1 MAYQIYAGS
10 TSQTVRFFVQDT
22 SSTAGAGLTGL
33 THSSS
38 GLTCYYSKGI
48 GAATSITLASQTATG
63 AYTSGG
69 FCAVDGTNMP
79 GLYRLDLPD
88 AVVDTEAEVIVMLR
102 GAANMAPVAIRITA
116 KKLQANAVT
125 VADKTGYTLT
135 VTPPTAATIADA
147 VLDELVTQHLTP
159 NSLGWNINIIKK
171 ANTVIEG
178 TILASPTP
186 TTTVFR
192 ISGADYPTGALE
204 HAVLWMNSGTAQEQN
219 SPILTTVNNGDGTI
233 TVTLEEALVTA
244 PVAGDTVLIDPTS
257 HVHAIADIQN
267 GLATAAA
274 LATLTGYVDTEVA
287 AIKVVTDR
295 INTGLVADGA
305 VWQFTVNM
313 LELAPAGG
321 GGGAGDASQATLLE
335 VQDTVESIAASLS
348 GVPITAT
355 GRIADGGSITLY
367 CGDDLRVRSGSQI
380 TITVTDVGGSIYT
393 RLDGIGEANLFW
405 GASRR
410 GLPASAISGSIA
422 SLSQSGSGASQT
434 MTIVVEIDN
443 AGASLQPAEDYTWQ
457 IESQQDYG
465 TETDSLIEMEGVLSL
480 RRRVV

>member
-1 MAYQIYAGS
+1 VITADKFAANWLTAAG
-10 TSQTVRFFVQDT
+10 
-22 SSTAGAGLTGL
+22 TAAD
-33 THSSS
+33 
-38 GLTCYYSKGI
+38 Y
-48 GAATSITLASQTATG
+48 ITELQTA
-63 AYTSGG
+63 
-69 FCAVDGTNMP
+69 
-79 GLYRLDLPD
+79 
-88 AVVDTEAEVIVMLR
+88 I
-102 GAANMAPVAIRITA
+102 
-116 KKLQANAVT
+116 
-125 VADKTGYTLT
+125 
-135 VTPPTAATIADA
+135 
-147 VLDELVTQHLTP
+147 
-159 NSLGWNINIIKK
+159 
-171 ANTVIEG
+171 
-178 TILASPTP
+178 
-186 TTTVFR
+186 
-192 ISGADYPTGALE
+192 
-204 HAVLWMNSGTAQEQN
+204 GTATNQ
-219 SPILTTVNNGDGTI
+219 T
-233 TVTLEEALVTA
+233 
-244 PVAGDTVLIDPTS
+244 
-257 HVHAIADIQN
+257 
-267 GLATAAA
+267 
-274 LATLTGYVDTEVA
+274 

-305 VWQFTVNM
+305 VYQFTANM
-313 LELAPAGG
+313 LELAPAG

-434 MTIVVEIDN
+434 MTVVVEIDN

-465 TETDSLIEMEGVLSL
+465 TETDSLIEMEGILAL

>member
-1 MAYQIYAGS
+1 MAI
-10 TSQTVRFFVQDT
+10 QTVEFRAASGATLTAKLFSVGSDSVVQ
-22 SSTAGAGLTGL
+22 TASAVTEATNRKGT
-33 THSSS
+33 
-38 GLTCYYSKGI
+38 YSAVFTDP
-48 GAATSITLASQTATG
+48 GAAEFELVAFSGAIPVCRWFVTLTLTTATFQAYDGPAKLAAITHTG
-63 AYTSGG
+63 ARVPNVTL
-69 FCAVDGTNMP
+69 VD
-79 GLYRLDLPD
+79 
-88 AVVDTEAEVIVMLR
+88 
-102 GAANMAPVAIRITA
+102 
-116 KKLQANAVT
+116 
-125 VADKTGYTLT
+125 
-135 VTPPTAATIADA
+135 
-147 VLDELVTQHLTP
+147 
-159 NSLGWNINIIKK
+159 
-171 ANTVIEG
+171 
-178 TILASPTP
+178 
-186 TTTVFR
+186 TTTVNTDMR
-192 ISGADYPTGALE
+192 
-204 HAVLWMNSGTAQEQN
+204 GTDN
-219 SPILTTVNNGDGTI
+219 
-233 TVTLEEALVTA
+233 
-244 PVAGDTVLIDPTS
+244 
-257 HVHAIADIQN
+257 
-267 GLATAAA
+267 AA
-274 LATLTGYVDTEVA
+274 LASAWTATRATYLDSVLIAANSNRTVQVTGSNHVAADIHELQTAVITADKFAANWLTAAGTAADYITELQTA
-287 AIKVVTDR
+287 IGTATNQTAIKVVTDR

-305 VWQFTVNM
+305 VWQFTANM

-434 MTIVVEIDN
+434 MTVVVEIDN

>member
-1 MAYQIYAGS
+1 
-10 TSQTVRFFVQDT
+10 
-22 SSTAGAGLTGL
+22 
-33 THSSS
+33 
-38 GLTCYYSKGI
+38 
-48 GAATSITLASQTATG
+48 
-63 AYTSGG
+63 
-69 FCAVDGTNMP
+69 
-79 GLYRLDLPD
+79 
-88 AVVDTEAEVIVMLR
+88 
-102 GAANMAPVAIRITA
+102 
-116 KKLQANAVT
+116 
-125 VADKTGYTLT
+125 
-135 VTPPTAATIADA
+135 
-147 VLDELVTQHLTP
+147 
-159 NSLGWNINIIKK
+159 
-171 ANTVIEG
+171 
-178 TILASPTP
+178 
-186 TTTVFR
+186 
-192 ISGADYPTGALE
+192 
-204 HAVLWMNSGTAQEQN
+204 
-219 SPILTTVNNGDGTI
+219 
-233 TVTLEEALVTA
+233 
-244 PVAGDTVLIDPTS
+244 
-257 HVHAIADIQN
+257 
-267 GLATAAA
+267 
-274 LATLTGYVDTEVA
+274 
-287 AIKVVTDR
+287 
-295 INTGLVADGA
+295 
-305 VWQFTVNM
+305 M

-434 MTIVVEIDN
+434 MTVVVEIDN

-465 TETDSLIEMEGVLSL
+465 TETDSLIEMEGILAL

>member
-1 MAYQIYAGS
+1 MA
-10 TSQTVRFFVQDT
+10 TQTVEFLAVYGQTLTAKLYAVGSDT
-22 SSTAGAGLTGL
+22 LV
-33 THSSS
+33 
-38 GLTCYYSKGI
+38 
-48 GAATSITLASQTATG
+48 QTASAVTEQTNRSG
-63 AYTSGG
+63 VYRATFTDAAAGEYELHVATSGG
-69 FCAVDGTNMP
+69 
-79 GLYRLDLPD
+79 
-88 AVVDTEAEVIVMLR
+88 I
-102 GAANMAPVAIRITA
+102 PVARWYVTLTLTTA
-116 KKLQANAVT
+116 TFQAYDTAVKSVTNAVT
-125 VADKTGYTLT
+125 VGTNNDKTGYSL
-135 VTPPTAATIADA
+135 VTAPPTAAAIADA
-147 VLDELVTQHLTP
+147 VWDEIMSTHTVNGSYGSHVVRSANQ
-159 NSLGWNINIIKK
+159 NQ
-171 ANTVIEG
+171 NTVAITGSQHVAADIHELQAAVITADKFAANWLTAAG
-178 TILASPTP
+178 TA
-186 TTTVFR
+186 
-192 ISGADYPTGALE
+192 ADYITELQTAI
-204 HAVLWMNSGTAQEQN
+204 GTAANQ
-219 SPILTTVNNGDGTI
+219 T
-233 TVTLEEALVTA
+233 
-244 PVAGDTVLIDPTS
+244 
-257 HVHAIADIQN
+257 
-267 GLATAAA
+267 
-274 LATLTGYVDTEVA
+274 

-305 VWQFTVNM
+305 VWQFTANM
-313 LELAPAGG
+313 LELAPAG

-434 MTIVVEIDN
+434 MTVVVEIDN

-457 IESQQDYG
+457 IESQQDHG
-465 TETDSLIEMEGVLSL
+465 TETDSLIEMEGILSL

>member
-10 TSQTVRFFVQDT
+10 TSQTVRFFIQDT

-33 THSSS
+33 THSTS

-88 AVVDTEAEVIVMLR
+88 VVVDTEAEAIVMLR
-102 GAANMAPVAIRITA
+102 GAANMAPVAIRITC

-125 VADKTGYTLT
+125 VADKTGYGLSQAFPANFATLGINGSGHVSR
-135 VTPPTAATIADA
+135 VT
-147 VLDELVTQHLTP
+147 LVD
-159 NSLGWNINIIKK
+159 
-171 ANTVIEG
+171 
-178 TILASPTP
+178 
-186 TTTVFR
+186 TTTTNTDMR
-192 ISGADYPTGALE
+192 
-204 HAVLWMNSGTAQEQN
+204 GT
-219 SPILTTVNNGDGTI
+219 DG
-233 TVTLEEALVTA
+233 
-244 PVAGDTVLIDPTS
+244 
-257 HVHAIADIQN
+257 
-267 GLATAAA
+267 AA
-274 LATLTGYVDTEVA
+274 LASAWTATRAGYMDSVLLAVNSNRTVQVTGSHHVAADIHELQPAVITADKFSANWLTAAGTAADYITELQTA
-287 AIKVVTDR
+287 IGTATNQTAIKVVTDR

-434 MTIVVEIDN
+434 MTVVVEIDN

-465 TETDSLIEMEGVLSL
+465 TETDSLIEMEGILAL

>member
-10 TSQTVRFFVQDT
+10 TSQTVRFFIQDT
-22 SSTAGAGLTGL
+22 SVTTGAGLTGL
-33 THSSS
+33 THSTS

-63 AYTSGG
+63 AYASGG

-88 AVVDTEAEVIVMLR
+88 VVVDTEAEVIVMLR

-116 KKLQANAVT
+116 KKLQTNAVT
-125 VADKTGYTLT
+125 VADKTGYSLTQSFPANFATLGINSSGHVSR
-135 VTPPTAATIADA
+135 VT
-147 VLDELVTQHLTP
+147 LVD
-159 NSLGWNINIIKK
+159 
-171 ANTVIEG
+171 
-178 TILASPTP
+178 
-186 TTTVFR
+186 TTTVNTDMR
-192 ISGADYPTGALE
+192 
-204 HAVLWMNSGTAQEQN
+204 GT
-219 SPILTTVNNGDGTI
+219 DG
-233 TVTLEEALVTA
+233 
-244 PVAGDTVLIDPTS
+244 
-257 HVHAIADIQN
+257 
-267 GLATAAA
+267 AA
-274 LATLTGYVDTEVA
+274 LASAWTATRAAYLDSVLLAANSNRTVQVTGSNHVAADIHELQTAVITADKFAANWLTAAGTAADYITELQTA
-287 AIKVVTDR
+287 IGTATDQTAIKVVTDR

-305 VWQFTVNM
+305 VYQFTANM
-313 LELAPAGG
+313 LENAPGGG

-380 TITVTDVGGSIYT
+380 TITVSDVGGSIYT

-434 MTIVVEIDN
+434 MTVVVEIDN

-465 TETDSLIEMEGVLSL
+465 TETDSLIEMEGILAL

>member
-10 TSQTVRFFVQDT
+10 TSQTVRFFIQDT

-33 THSSS
+33 THSTS

-88 AVVDTEAEVIVMLR
+88 VVVDTEAEAIVMLR
-102 GAANMAPVAIRITA
+102 GAANMAPVAIRITC

-125 VADKTGYTLT
+125 VADKTGYGLSQAFPANFATLGINGSGHVSR
-135 VTPPTAATIADA
+135 VT
-147 VLDELVTQHLTP
+147 LVD
-159 NSLGWNINIIKK
+159 
-171 ANTVIEG
+171 
-178 TILASPTP
+178 
-186 TTTVFR
+186 TTTTNTDMR
-192 ISGADYPTGALE
+192 
-204 HAVLWMNSGTAQEQN
+204 GT
-219 SPILTTVNNGDGTI
+219 DG
-233 TVTLEEALVTA
+233 
-244 PVAGDTVLIDPTS
+244 
-257 HVHAIADIQN
+257 
-267 GLATAAA
+267 AA
-274 LATLTGYVDTEVA
+274 LASAWTATRAGYMDSVLLAVNSNRTVQVTGSHHVAADIHELQPAVITADKFSANWLTAAGTAADYITELQTA
-287 AIKVVTDR
+287 IGTATNQTAIKVVTDR

-434 MTIVVEIDN
+434 MTVVVEIDN